1 MIDIGSST
9 GSLSNKGLA
18 LSTGANVR
26 GRGEDNDHFT
36 LVERLMS
43 SIALTQSSWLPG
55 ARECAN
61 SSRRFRRMYSRRSRV
76 TFAVGQ
82 KAHCE
87 LFGIRGIWLD
97 PGP

>member
-26 GRGEDNDHFT
+26 GRGEDNNHFI

-43 SIALTQSSWLPG
+43 SIALTQSPELSG

-61 SSRRFRRMYSRRSRV
+61 SSRRFRHICSRRSRV
-76 TFAVGQ
+76 TFSVGQ
-82 KAHCE
+82 KAHC
-87 LFGIRGIWLD
+87 
-97 PGP
+97 